1 MTSDPSEPDG
11 STQRQNPFPGL
22 RPFEANDTHLFF
34 GREGQ
39 SEDIL
44 RSLRRSR
51 LLAVVGASGSGK
63 SSLVRAGLL
72 PHLHGGFFEQAG
84 SHWRVALLRPGGDPI
99 EALAHALVEQS
110 VLATKPDEAE
120 EIQRHTQ
127 LMAAQLRRSGLGL
140 VEAVR
145 LARPAP
151 AENVLVVIDQF
162 EELFRFGHTAG
173 AAYAGDDAAA
183 FVKLILEATRQDKLP
198 IYACLTMR
206 SDFIGECARF
216 RGLPE
221 AVAAGLY
228 LIPRMTRAQRR
239 AAIEQ
244 PVRVGGGHITPR
256 LVTRILNDVG
266 DDPDQLPIMQHA
278 LMRAWDHWQAGGEPA
293 RPIDLPDY
301 EAIGGTASALSMHAD
316 EAYGGL
322 GERDQTIA
330 RKMFQR
336 LTEKDAD
343 NREAR
348 RPTLLSVLAE
358 VAEVPV
364 DNMVKIVDVFRAP
377 GRSFLMP
384 PTLLLPD
391 TTIDISH
398 ESLIRGWKRLR
409 EWVEQEA
416 ESARVYKRL
425 ADTAAL
431 HSSGNAGLW
440 RDPDLAV
447 AIAWRER
454 ERPNEAWSRRY
465 HGGWPEAMAFLEESG
480 RAREAEARAARLRQ
494 RLTAAA
500 ALVFLVLAGAA
511 VWEAIKAERSADEA
525 IAQRDRAEQQT
536 ILADTQSRRAEGA
549 AQQALASAAEATQQ
563 RDRAE
568 EQTRIAKRNEA
579 EAKHQQEIAN
589 KSFKYV
595 ISNILHFNAQRAL
608 MAYQYKV
615 AGLYDEILHDLEDW
629 EGTIRDYTR
638 NDPNNSYWLQQIAYV
653 KSQMASVLVAKADHQ
668 AALALYLQSRELLL
682 GIVVRE
688 PANAQ
693 YRIDLLNI
701 HAQITSALINLNRRP
716 DALDELLT
724 ARKTET
730 ELPADGSRNPKLRFE
745 LAAIDLS
752 LGDELLAAKRDD
764 EAQAAFAEAQALL
777 TELAAQDPTKPAWMQ
792 KLATS
797 DNRVGDALWRKKQFN
812 EAMAMYAGALK
823 AFRAAASL
831 DANEADYVSGAVDT
845 DFKIGATWTELG
857 KWDEALIAYGD
868 ALAMLADASKKWPD
882 KPYWSRAYVS
892 AQEKIG
898 DLLARQSKPT
908 EALDVYQRARER
920 QKTLLAAA
928 PADQSL
934 RFTLV
939 RIDDRAGD
947 LLVRLGEIDK
957 ALEVRNEVLAA
968 SQALLAATPDSTD
981 RKDDLALSYNLVAD
995 VLLRQK
1001 HYDEAIANYREALK
1015 VLRAL
1020 LEATPDNKRW
1030 QSAELSSLQAIGDAL
1045 AAKGSDDEALALY
1058 REGLEAGAKLMA
1070 LDVADTDSLRRV
1082 AMVDTKIGGV
1092 LAMQRDMDGAAK
1104 AYRAALDLQESFVG
1118 RHPDNIAGR
1127 ITLAQTYGML
1137 GEVLRVQGKLLES
1150 SGAFE
1155 KNLAVGRA
1163 ARDADAANAR
1173 SWQWLTAAARD
1184 LGGLSYALELAGMF
1198 EQALKD
1204 ADLALSI
1211 APGETFIAGKRAHA
1225 LMFLGRVDEARSI
1238 YLGHR
1243 GEQANGQP
1251 WEKLTLDDFAA
1262 LRNVGLSHPLMEEI
1276 QMTFATKL

>member
-11 STQRQNPFPGL
+11 STPRQNPFPGL

-145 LARPAP
+145 LARLAP

-216 RGLPE
+216 RDLPE

-384 PTLLLPD
+384 PTLVLPD

-409 EWVEQEA
+409 AWVEQEA

-589 KSFKYV
+589 KAFAYV
-595 ISNILHFNAQRAL
+595 ISNILEFNDRRAL

-615 AGLYDEILHDLEDW
+615 AGLYDEILHDLEGW
-629 EGTIRDYTR
+629 EGAIRAYTR

-653 KSQMASVLVAKADHQ
+653 KSQMARVLVAKADHQ
-668 AALALYLQSRELLL
+668 AALALYLQSRALLL

-693 YRIDLLNI
+693 YRIDRGRYRFQDRSDLDRVGQVGRSLDRLWRRPRNAGGRIEKMAGQALLEPGLRVG
-701 HAQITSALINLNRRP
+701 TGKNRRP
-716 DALDELLT
+716 SGS
-724 ARKTET
+724 
-730 ELPADGSRNPKLRFE
+730 PVQADGSAGRLSAGPRAAKDAARSGTRRSE
-745 LAAIDLS
+745 LAVHP
-752 LGDELLAAKRDD
+752 G
-764 EAQAAFAEAQALL
+764 
-777 TELAAQDPTKPAWMQ
+777 QD
-792 KLATS
+792 
-797 DNRVGDALWRKKQFN
+797 R
-812 EAMAMYAGALK
+812 
-823 AFRAAASL
+823 
-831 DANEADYVSGAVDT
+831 
-845 DFKIGATWTELG
+845 
-857 KWDEALIAYGD
+857 
-868 ALAMLADASKKWPD
+868 
-882 KPYWSRAYVS
+882 
-892 AQEKIG
+892 
-898 DLLARQSKPT
+898 
-908 EALDVYQRARER
+908 
-920 QKTLLAAA
+920 
-928 PADQSL
+928 
-934 RFTLV
+934 
-939 RIDDRAGD
+939 
-947 LLVRLGEIDK
+947 
-957 ALEVRNEVLAA
+957 
-968 SQALLAATPDSTD
+968 
-981 RKDDLALSYNLVAD
+981 
-995 VLLRQK
+995 
-1001 HYDEAIANYREALK
+1001 
-1015 VLRAL
+1015 
-1020 LEATPDNKRW
+1020 
-1030 QSAELSSLQAIGDAL
+1030 
-1045 AAKGSDDEALALY
+1045 
-1058 REGLEAGAKLMA
+1058 
-1070 LDVADTDSLRRV
+1070 
-1082 AMVDTKIGGV
+1082 
-1092 LAMQRDMDGAAK
+1092 
-1104 AYRAALDLQESFVG
+1104 
-1118 RHPDNIAGR
+1118 
-1127 ITLAQTYGML
+1127 
-1137 GEVLRVQGKLLES
+1137 
-1150 SGAFE
+1150 
-1155 KNLAVGRA
+1155 
-1163 ARDADAANAR
+1163 
-1173 SWQWLTAAARD
+1173 
-1184 LGGLSYALELAGMF
+1184 
-1198 EQALKD
+1198 
-1204 ADLALSI
+1204 
-1211 APGETFIAGKRAHA
+1211 
-1225 LMFLGRVDEARSI
+1225 
-1238 YLGHR
+1238 
-1243 GEQANGQP
+1243 
-1251 WEKLTLDDFAA
+1251 
-1262 LRNVGLSHPLMEEI
+1262 
-1276 QMTFATKL
+1276 